1 MSVDNHEIVK
11 ALQLYASLAELHEE
25 NPFKYKAFASG
36 AFNLRKIKEPL
47 SDLQESQLLLIPG
60 VGKSVAKAIVEYS
73 VSRRFP
79 ALEDLLAVT
88 PNGLIA
94 MLGVKGLG
102 PKKVRLIW
110 QELGIDTVEDLF
122 DACRQNRLVE
132 VSGFGYK
139 TQQTIMAAIEFSYG
153 ARGKFHLA
161 RVMPYAESFLA
172 GMRLVFGDERHEFT
186 SDYYRKSDVIERL
199 VLLTTAM
206 EMSGISS
213 AEWEEVAAA
222 GGGNSVEFASDLD
235 SVPVGNQTR
244 IDHFEGWSMDEEAGV
259 LRHEQGF
266 VMEIEVVMHSDF
278 DRMLF
283 EGGAAAR
290 HIELLEYTSSDWKGN
305 DRETYTSKG
314 IGFVVPSRREG
325 HREMERPVEEASL
338 LKYADIKGVL
348 HNHTTYSD
356 GLNSVEEMAL
366 FAMEIGMEY
375 LGICDHSKT
384 AGYARGLQV
393 ERVLQQF
400 DEIDNLNQQLW
411 PFKIFKGIESDI
423 LGNGDL
429 DYEPEILR
437 QFDLVV
443 ASVHSNLNMTLDKSM
458 DRLLR
463 AIENPYTTILGHPT
477 GRLLLMREGY
487 PIDHHKVIDACAA
500 NGVAL
505 ELNAHPYRLDI
516 DWRYIDYAMEK
527 GVMVSVNPD
536 AHEKRGYLDMHFG
549 VLSGQKGGL
558 QTSQTLN
565 ALNLVEFEAYLAKR
579 KKVSR

>member
-36 AFNLRKIKEPL
+36 TFNLRKIKEPL

-60 VGKSVAKAIVEYS
+60 VGKSVARAIVEYS
-73 VSRRFP
+73 NSRKFP

-88 PNGLIA
+88 PSGLIA

-139 TQQTIMAAIEFSYG
+139 TQQTILAAIEFSYG

-161 RVMPYAESFLA
+161 RLMPYAESFLK
-172 GMRLVFGDERHEFT
+172 GMRGVFVDERHEFT
-186 SDYYRKSDVIERL
+186 GEYYRKSDVIDRL

-206 EMSGISS
+206 EMHGISS
-213 AEWEEVAAA
+213 AEWERVSASA
-222 GGGNSVEFASDLD
+222 GHDLGGW
-235 SVPVGNQTR
+235 T
-244 IDHFEGWSMDEEAGV
+244 MDEEAGV

-278 DRMLF
+278 DRILF

-290 HIELLEYTSSDWKGN
+290 HLELLEYRSSDWKGS
-305 DRETYTSKG
+305 DRETYASKG
-314 IGFVVPSRREG
+314 VGFVVPSRREG

-393 ERVLQQF
+393 DRVLQQF
-400 DEIDNLNQQLW
+400 EEIDNLNQQLW

-443 ASVHSNLNMTLDKSM
+443 ASIHSNLNMTEDKAM
-458 DRLLR
+458 DRLIK

-536 AHEKRGYLDMHFG
+536 AHEKMGYLDMHFG

-565 ALNLVEFEAYLAKR
+565 ALNLVEFEAYLANR
-579 KKVSR
+579 KKGNR

>member
-36 AFNLRKIKEPL
+36 AFNLRKIKDPL
-47 SDLQESQLLLIPG
+47 SDLQESQLLMIPG
-60 VGKSVAKAIVEYS
+60 VGKSVARAIVEYS

-88 PNGLIA
+88 PTGLIA

-102 PKKVRLIW
+102 PKKVRMIW
-110 QELGIDTVEDLF
+110 QELGIENVEDLF

-186 SDYYRKSDVIERL
+186 SDYYRKSDVIENL

-213 AEWEEVAAA
+213 AEWGEVAVA
-222 GGGNSVEFASDLD
+222 GIDDNVKFSRDLD
-235 SVPVGNQTR
+235 PSAVSNQTG
-244 IDHFEGWSMDEEAGV
+244 ISHFEGWTMDEESGV

-266 VMEIEVVMHSDF
+266 EMTIEVVMHSDF
-278 DRMLF
+278 DRILF

-290 HIELLEYTSSDWKGN
+290 HLDLLGYSSSDWKGS
-305 DRETYTSKG
+305 DRDTYAAKG
-314 IGFVVPSRREG
+314 VNFVVPSRREG
-325 HREMERPVEEASL
+325 HRELERPVEEASL
-338 LKYADIKGVL
+338 LKYSDIKGVL

-375 LGICDHSKT
+375 LGICDHSKA

-400 DEIDNLNQQLW
+400 EEIDVLNQQLW

-437 QFDLVV
+437 QFDMVV
-443 ASVHSNLNMTLDKSM
+443 ASVHSNLNMTQDKAM

-516 DWRYIDYAMEK
+516 DWRYVDYAMEK

-579 KKVSR
+579 KK

>member
-1 MSVDNHEIVK
+1 MDNHEIVK

-88 PNGLIA
+88 PIGLIT

-161 RVMPYAESFLA
+161 RLMPYAESFLA

-186 SDYYRKSDVIERL
+186 GDYYRKSDVIENL

-213 AEWEEVAAA
+213 EEWDAVATE
-222 GGGNSVEFASDLD
+222 GGPDL
-235 SVPVGNQTR
+235 VGWT
-244 IDHFEGWSMDEEAGV
+244 MDEEAGV

-266 VMEIEVVMHSDF
+266 VVEMEVVMHSDF
-278 DRMLF
+278 DRVLF
-283 EGGAAAR
+283 EGGAAVR
-290 HIELLEYTSSDWKGN
+290 HLELLGYSSSDWKGS
-305 DRETYTSKG
+305 DRDTYAAKG
-314 IGFVVPSRREG
+314 VNFVVPSRREG
-325 HREMERPVEEASL
+325 HRELERPVEEASL
-338 LKYADIKGVL
+338 LKYSDIKGVL

-400 DEIDNLNQQLW
+400 EEIDTLNQQLW

-437 QFDLVV
+437 QFDMVV
-443 ASVHSNLNMTLDKSM
+443 ASVHSNLNMTQDKAM

-579 KKVSR
+579 KK

>member
-36 AFNLRKIKEPL
+36 AFNLRKIKDPL
-47 SDLQESQLLLIPG
+47 SDLQESQLLMIPG
-60 VGKSVAKAIVEYS
+60 VGKSVARAIVEYS

-88 PNGLIA
+88 PTGLIA

-102 PKKVRLIW
+102 PKKVRMIW
-110 QELGIDTVEDLF
+110 QELGIENVEDLF

-186 SDYYRKSDVIERL
+186 SDYYRKSDVIENL

-213 AEWEEVAAA
+213 SEWGEVAVA
-222 GGGNSVEFASDLD
+222 GIDDNVKFSRDLD
-235 SVPVGNQTR
+235 PSAVSNQTG
-244 IDHFEGWSMDEEAGV
+244 ISHFEGWTMDEEAGV

-266 VMEIEVVMHSDF
+266 VIEMEVVMHSDF
-278 DRMLF
+278 DRILF

-290 HIELLEYTSSDWKGN
+290 HLELLGYSSSDWKGS
-305 DRETYTSKG
+305 DRDTYAAKG
-314 IGFVVPSRREG
+314 VNFVVPSRREG
-325 HREMERPVEEASL
+325 HRELERPVEEASL
-338 LKYADIKGVL
+338 LKYSDIKGVL

-366 FAMEIGMEY
+366 YAMEIGMEY

-400 DEIDNLNQQLW
+400 EEIDALNQQLW

-429 DYEPEILR
+429 DYEPEILGR
-437 QFDLVV
+437 FDMVV
-443 ASVHSNLNMTLDKSM
+443 ASVHSNLNMTQDKAM

-516 DWRYIDYAMEK
+516 DWRYVDYAMEK

-579 KKVSR
+579 KK

>member
-60 VGKSVAKAIVEYS
+60 VGKSVARAIVEYS
-73 VSRRFP
+73 NSRKFP

-88 PNGLIA
+88 PSGLIA

-122 DACRQNRLVE
+122 DACRQNRLLE

-139 TQQTIMAAIEFSYG
+139 TQQTILAAIEFSYG

-161 RVMPYAESFLA
+161 RLMPYAESFLK
-172 GMRLVFGDERHEFT
+172 GMRGFFVDERHEFT
-186 SDYYRKSDVIERL
+186 GEYYRKSDVIDRL

-206 EMSGISS
+206 EMHGISS
-213 AEWEEVAAA
+213 AEWERVSASA
-222 GGGNSVEFASDLD
+222 GHDLGGW
-235 SVPVGNQTR
+235 T
-244 IDHFEGWSMDEEAGV
+244 MDEETGL

-278 DRMLF
+278 DRILF

-290 HIELLEYTSSDWKGN
+290 HLELLEYRSSDWKGS
-305 DRETYTSKG
+305 DRETYASKG
-314 IGFVVPSRREG
+314 VGFVVPSRREG
-325 HREMERPVEEASL
+325 HREMERPVEESSL

-393 ERVLQQF
+393 DRVLQQF
-400 DEIDNLNQQLW
+400 EEIDNLNQQLW

-443 ASVHSNLNMTLDKSM
+443 ASIHSNLNMTQDKAM
-458 DRLLR
+458 DRLIK

-536 AHEKRGYLDMHFG
+536 AHEKMGYLDMHFG

-565 ALNLVEFEAYLAKR
+565 ALNLVEFEAYLANR
-579 KKVSR
+579 KKGNR

>member
-60 VGKSVAKAIVEYS
+60 VGKSVARAIVEYS
-73 VSRRFP
+73 NSRKFP

-88 PNGLIA
+88 PSGLIA

-139 TQQTIMAAIEFSYG
+139 TQQTILAAIEFSYG

-161 RVMPYAESFLA
+161 RLMPYAESFLK
-172 GMRLVFGDERHEFT
+172 GMRGFFVDERHEFT
-186 SDYYRKSDVIERL
+186 GEYYRKSDVIDRL

-206 EMSGISS
+206 EMHGISS
-213 AEWEEVAAA
+213 AEWERVSASA
-222 GGGNSVEFASDLD
+222 GHDLGGW
-235 SVPVGNQTR
+235 T
-244 IDHFEGWSMDEEAGV
+244 MDEEAGV

-278 DRMLF
+278 DRILF

-290 HIELLEYTSSDWKGN
+290 HLEFLEYRSSDWKGS
-305 DRETYTSKG
+305 DRETYASKG
-314 IGFVVPSRREG
+314 VGFVVPSRREG
-325 HREMERPVEEASL
+325 HREMERPVEESSL

-393 ERVLQQF
+393 DRVLQQF
-400 DEIDNLNQQLW
+400 EEIDNLNQQLW

-443 ASVHSNLNMTLDKSM
+443 ASIHSNLNMTQDKAM
-458 DRLLR
+458 DRLIK

-536 AHEKRGYLDMHFG
+536 AHEKMGYLDMHFG

-565 ALNLVEFEAYLAKR
+565 ALNLVEFEAYLANR
-579 KKVSR
+579 KKGNR

>member
-47 SDLQESQLLLIPG
+47 SDLQESQLISIPG
-60 VGKSVAKAIVEYS
+60 VGKSVAKAIAEYS

-79 ALEDLLAVT
+79 ALEELLSVT
-88 PNGLIA
+88 PQGLIA

-139 TQQTIMAAIEFSYG
+139 TQQTIMAAIEFSFG

-172 GMRLVFGDERHEFT
+172 GLRSVFADERHEF
-186 SDYYRKSDVIERL
+186 SGDYYRKSDVIEKL

-206 EMSGISS
+206 EMSGVS
-213 AEWEEVAAA
+213 ALEWEAIAAD
-222 GGGNSVEFASDLD
+222 GGLAL
-235 SVPVGNQTR
+235 Q
-244 IDHFEGWSMDEEAGV
+244 GWTMNEDTGF
-259 LRHEQGF
+259 LTHEQGF
-266 VMEIEVVMHSDF
+266 VAEIEVVMHSDF

-290 HIELLEYTSSDWKGN
+290 HLEMIGYRSEDWKGN
-305 DRETYTSKG
+305 DRDTYAAKG
-314 IGFVVPSRREG
+314 VNFVVPSRREG
-325 HREMERPVEEASL
+325 HRELERPIEEASL
-338 LKYADIKGVL
+338 LKYSDIKGVL

-356 GLNSVEEMAL
+356 GLNSLEEMAL
-366 FAMEIGMEY
+366 YAMEIGMEY
-375 LGICDHSKT
+375 LGVCDHSKS

-400 DEIDNLNQQLW
+400 EEIEILNQQLW

-423 LGNGDL
+423 LGNGEL
-429 DYEPEILR
+429 DYEPEILK
-437 QFDLVV
+437 QFDIIV
-443 ASVHSNLNMTLDKSM
+443 ASVHSNLNMSQEKAM
-458 DRLLR
+458 DRLIK

-487 PIDHHKVIDACAA
+487 PLDHSKIIDACAA
-500 NGVAL
+500 NGVAI
-505 ELNAHPYRLDI
+505 ELNANPYRLDI

-536 AHEKRGYLDMHFG
+536 AHEKMGYLDMHFG

-565 ALNLVEFEAYLAKR
+565 ALNLVEFEAYLANR
-579 KKVSR
+579 KK

>member
-1 MSVDNHEIVK
+1 MAIDNHEIVK

-47 SDLQESQLLLIPG
+47 GDLQESQLLQIPG
-60 VGKSVAKAIVEYS
+60 VGKSVAKAIVEYAET
-73 VSRRFP
+73 RRFA
-79 ALEDLLAVT
+79 ALEGLLSVT
-88 PNGLIA
+88 PGGLIA

-110 QELGIDTVEDLF
+110 QDLGIDTVEELF

-139 TQQTIMAAIEFSYG
+139 TQQSILDAISFSFA

-161 RVMPYAESFLA
+161 RVMPYAEAFVGALEKV
-172 GMRLVFGDERHEFT
+172 LGDEKHAFT
-186 SDYYRKSDVIERL
+186 GEYYRRSDVIERL
-199 VLLTTAM
+199 SLLTTAM
-206 EMSGISS
+206 EFSGMSES
-213 AEWEEVAAA
+213 EWAEVAAE
-222 GGGNSVEFASDLD
+222 GGE
-235 SVPVGNQTR
+235 
-244 IDHFEGWSMDEEAGV
+244 V
-259 LRHEQGF
+259 LQAWHYHESSGLWKHEQGF
-266 VMEIEVVMHSDF
+266 VMDIQVVAFADF
-278 DRMLF
+278 DRELF
-283 EGGAAAR
+283 ELGAAAG
-290 HIELLEYTSSDWKGN
+290 HLEKMNYQSADWQGNERDTYAAKGLP
-305 DRETYTSKG
+305 Y
-314 IGFVVPSRREG
+314 VVPGRREG
-325 HREMERPVEEASL
+325 YREFDRPVAESDL
-338 LKYADIKGVL
+338 IQFADLKGVL

-366 FAMEIGMEY
+366 YAMEMGMEY

-400 DEIDNLNQQLW
+400 EEIDALNQQLW

-423 LGNGDL
+423 LSNGDL
-429 DYEPEILR
+429 DYEPELLS

-443 ASVHSNLNMTLDKSM
+443 ASVHSNLGMTEEKAM
-458 DRLLR
+458 QRLLA

-487 PIDHHKVIDACAA
+487 PLDHHKIIDACAA
-500 NGVAL
+500 NGVAI
-505 ELNAHPYRLDI
+505 ELNANPYRLDI

-536 AHEKRGYLDMHFG
+536 AHEKMGYWDMQFG

-558 QTSQTLN
+558 QKSLTLN
-565 ALNLVEFEAYLAKR
+565 ALNLLEFENYLAKR
-579 KKVSR
+579 KK

>member
-47 SDLQESQLLLIPG
+47 SDLQESQLISIPG
-60 VGKSVAKAIVEYS
+60 VGKSVAKAIAEYS

-79 ALEDLLAVT
+79 ALEELLSVT
-88 PNGLIA
+88 PQGLIA

-139 TQQTIMAAIEFSYG
+139 TQQTIMAAIEFSFG

-172 GMRLVFGDERHEFT
+172 GLRSVFADERHEF
-186 SDYYRKSDVIERL
+186 SGDYYRKSDVIEKL

-206 EMSGISS
+206 EMSGVS
-213 AEWEEVAAA
+213 ALEWEAIAAD
-222 GGGNSVEFASDLD
+222 GGLAL
-235 SVPVGNQTR
+235 Q
-244 IDHFEGWSMDEEAGV
+244 GWTMNEETGF
-259 LRHEQGF
+259 LTHEQGF
-266 VMEIEVVMHSDF
+266 VAEIEVVMHSDF
-278 DRMLF
+278 ERMLF

-290 HIELLEYTSSDWKGN
+290 HLEMIGYRSEDWKGN
-305 DRETYTSKG
+305 DRDTYAAKG
-314 IGFVVPSRREG
+314 VNFVVPSRREG
-325 HREMERPVEEASL
+325 HRELERPIEEASL
-338 LKYADIKGVL
+338 LKYSDIKGVL

-356 GLNSVEEMAL
+356 GLNSLEEMAL
-366 FAMEIGMEY
+366 YAMEIGMEY
-375 LGICDHSKT
+375 LGVCDHSKS
-384 AGYARGLQV
+384 AGYTRGLQV

-400 DEIDNLNQQLW
+400 EEIEILNQQLW

-423 LGNGDL
+423 LGNGEL
-429 DYEPEILR
+429 DYEPEILK
-437 QFDLVV
+437 QFDIIV
-443 ASVHSNLNMTLDKSM
+443 ASVHSNLNMSQEKAM
-458 DRLLR
+458 DRLIK

-487 PIDHHKVIDACAA
+487 PLDHSKIIDACAA
-500 NGVAL
+500 NGVAI
-505 ELNAHPYRLDI
+505 ELNANPYRLDI

-536 AHEKRGYLDMHFG
+536 AHEKMGYLDMHFG

-565 ALNLVEFEAYLAKR
+565 ALNLVEFEAYLANR
-579 KKVSR
+579 KK

>member
-73 VSRRFP
+73 VSRKFP
-79 ALEDLLAVT
+79 ALEDLLTVT
-88 PNGLIA
+88 PTGLIA

-110 QELGIDTVEDLF
+110 QELGIETVEDLF

-186 SDYYRKSDVIERL
+186 GDYYRKSDVIENL

-206 EMSGISS
+206 EMSGIT
-213 AEWEEVAAA
+213 
-222 GGGNSVEFASDLD
+222 ASDWD
-235 SVPVGNQTR
+235 AVAT
-244 IDHFEGWSMDEEAGV
+244 EGGPDLLGWTMDEEAGV

-266 VMEIEVVMHSDF
+266 VIEMEVVMHSDF
-278 DRMLF
+278 DRVLF

-290 HIELLEYTSSDWKGN
+290 HLEMLGYSSSDWKGS
-305 DRETYTSKG
+305 DRDTYVAKG
-314 IGFVVPSRREG
+314 VNFVVPSRREG
-325 HREMERPVEEASL
+325 HRELDRPVEEASL
-338 LKYADIKGVL
+338 LKYSDIKGVL

-400 DEIDNLNQQLW
+400 EEIDTLNQQLW

-437 QFDLVV
+437 QFDMVV
-443 ASVHSNLNMTLDKSM
+443 ASVHSNLNMTQDKAM

-579 KKVSR
+579 KK

>member
-47 SDLQESQLLLIPG
+47 SDLQESQLISIPG
-60 VGKSVAKAIVEYS
+60 VGKSVAKAIAEYS

-79 ALEDLLAVT
+79 ALEELLSVT
-88 PNGLIA
+88 PQGLIA

-139 TQQTIMAAIEFSYG
+139 TQQTIMAAIEFSFG
-153 ARGKFHLA
+153 AQGKFHLA

-172 GMRLVFGDERHEFT
+172 GLRSVFADERHEF
-186 SDYYRKSDVIERL
+186 SGDYYRKSDVIEKL

-206 EMSGISS
+206 EMSGVS
-213 AEWEEVAAA
+213 ALEWEAIATD
-222 GGGNSVEFASDLD
+222 GGPAL
-235 SVPVGNQTR
+235 Q
-244 IDHFEGWSMDEEAGV
+244 GWVMNEETGF
-259 LRHEQGF
+259 LTHEQGF
-266 VMEIEVVMHSDF
+266 VAEIEVVMHSDF

-290 HIELLEYTSSDWKGN
+290 HLEMIGYRSEDWKGN
-305 DRETYTSKG
+305 DRDTYAAKG
-314 IGFVVPSRREG
+314 VNFVVPSRREG
-325 HREMERPVEEASL
+325 HRELERPIEEASL
-338 LKYADIKGVL
+338 LKYSDIKGVL

-356 GLNSVEEMAL
+356 GLNSLEEMAL
-366 FAMEIGMEY
+366 YAMEIGMEY
-375 LGICDHSKT
+375 LGVCDHSKS

-400 DEIDNLNQQLW
+400 EEIEILNQQLW

-423 LGNGDL
+423 LGNGEL
-429 DYEPEILR
+429 DYEPEILKK
-437 QFDLVV
+437 FDIIV
-443 ASVHSNLNMTLDKSM
+443 ASIHSNLNMSQEKAM
-458 DRLLR
+458 DRLIK

-487 PIDHHKVIDACAA
+487 PLDHSKIIDACAA
-500 NGVAL
+500 NGVAI
-505 ELNAHPYRLDI
+505 ELNANPYRLDI

-536 AHEKRGYLDMHFG
+536 AHEKMGYLDMHFG

-565 ALNLVEFEAYLAKR
+565 ALNLVEFEAYLANR
-579 KKVSR
+579 KK

>member
-88 PNGLIA
+88 PIGLIT

-161 RVMPYAESFLA
+161 RLMPYAESFLA

-186 SDYYRKSDVIERL
+186 GDYYRKSDVIENL

-213 AEWEEVAAA
+213 EEWDAVATE
-222 GGGNSVEFASDLD
+222 GGPDL
-235 SVPVGNQTR
+235 VGWT
-244 IDHFEGWSMDEEAGV
+244 MDEEAGV

-266 VMEIEVVMHSDF
+266 VVEMEVVMHSDF
-278 DRMLF
+278 DRVLF

-290 HIELLEYTSSDWKGN
+290 HLELLGYSSSDWKGS
-305 DRETYTSKG
+305 DRDTYAAKG
-314 IGFVVPSRREG
+314 VNFVVPSRREG
-325 HREMERPVEEASL
+325 HRELERPVEEASL
-338 LKYADIKGVL
+338 LKYSDIKGVL

-366 FAMEIGMEY
+366 YAMEIGMEY

-400 DEIDNLNQQLW
+400 EEIDALNQQLW

-429 DYEPEILR
+429 DYEPEILGR
-437 QFDLVV
+437 FDMVV
-443 ASVHSNLNMTLDKSM
+443 ASVHSNLNMTQDKAM

-516 DWRYIDYAMEK
+516 DWRYVDYAMEK

-579 KKVSR
+579 KK

>member
-1 MSVDNHEIVK
+1 MAIDNHEIVK

-47 SDLQESQLLLIPG
+47 CDLQESQLLQIPG
-60 VGKSVAKAIVEYS
+60 VGKSVAKAIVEYAET
-73 VSRRFP
+73 RRFA
-79 ALEDLLAVT
+79 ALEGLLSVT
-88 PNGLIA
+88 PSGLIA

-110 QELGIDTVEDLF
+110 QDLGIDTVEELF

-139 TQQTIMAAIEFSYG
+139 TQQSILDAISFSFA

-161 RVMPYAESFLA
+161 RVMPYAEAFVGALEKV
-172 GMRLVFGDERHEFT
+172 LGDEKHAFT
-186 SDYYRKSDVIERL
+186 GEYYRRSDVIERL
-199 VLLTTAM
+199 SLLTTAM
-206 EMSGISS
+206 EFSGMSEGEW
-213 AEWEEVAAA
+213 AEGAAE
-222 GGGNSVEFASDLD
+222 GGGDLQAWHYHE
-235 SVPVGNQTR
+235 SSGL
-244 IDHFEGWSMDEEAGV
+244 WK
-259 LRHEQGF
+259 HEQGF
-266 VMEIEVVMHSDF
+266 VMDIQVVAFADF
-278 DRMLF
+278 DRELF
-283 EGGAAAR
+283 ELGAADG
-290 HIELLEYTSSDWKGN
+290 HLEKMNYQSADWQGNERDTYAAKGLP
-305 DRETYTSKG
+305 Y
-314 IGFVVPSRREG
+314 VVPGRREG
-325 HREMERPVEEASL
+325 HREFDRPVAESDL
-338 LKYADIKGVL
+338 IQFADLKGVL

-366 FAMEIGMEY
+366 YAMEMGMEY

-400 DEIDNLNQQLW
+400 EEIDALNQQLW

-423 LGNGDL
+423 LSNGDL
-429 DYEPEILR
+429 DYEPELLS

-443 ASVHSNLNMTLDKSM
+443 ASVHSNLGMTEEKAM
-458 DRLLR
+458 QRLLA

-487 PIDHHKVIDACAA
+487 PLDHHKIIDACAA
-500 NGVAL
+500 NGVAI
-505 ELNAHPYRLDI
+505 ELNANPYRLDI

-536 AHEKRGYLDMHFG
+536 AHEKMGYWDMQFG

-558 QTSQTLN
+558 QKSLTLN
-565 ALNLVEFEAYLAKR
+565 ALNLLEFENYLAKR
-579 KKVSR
+579 KK

>member
-1 MSVDNHEIVK
+1 MDNHEIVK

-47 SDLQESQLLLIPG
+47 SDLQESQLLMIPG
-60 VGKSVAKAIVEYS
+60 VGKSVARAIVEYS

-88 PNGLIA
+88 PTGLIA

-102 PKKVRLIW
+102 PKKVRMIW
-110 QELGIDTVEDLF
+110 QELGIENVEDLF

-186 SDYYRKSDVIERL
+186 SDYYRKSDVIENL

-213 AEWEEVAAA
+213 AEWCEVAAA
-222 GGGNSVEFASDLD
+222 GGDDNVKCSRDLD
-235 SVPVGNQTR
+235 PSTVSNQTGMN
-244 IDHFEGWSMDEEAGV
+244 HFEGWTMDEEAGV

-266 VMEIEVVMHSDF
+266 VIEMEVVMHSDF
-278 DRMLF
+278 DRILF

-290 HIELLEYTSSDWKGN
+290 HLELLGYSSSDWKGS
-305 DRETYTSKG
+305 DLDTYAAKG
-314 IGFVVPSRREG
+314 VNFVVPSRREG
-325 HREMERPVEEASL
+325 HRELERPVEEASL
-338 LKYADIKGVL
+338 LKYSDIKGVL

-366 FAMEIGMEY
+366 YAMEIGMEY

-400 DEIDNLNQQLW
+400 EEIDTLNQQLW

-429 DYEPEILR
+429 DYEPEILGR
-437 QFDLVV
+437 FDMVV
-443 ASVHSNLNMTLDKSM
+443 ASIHSNLNMTQDKAM

-516 DWRYIDYAMEK
+516 DWRYVDYAMEK

-579 KKVSR
+579 KK

>member
-1 MSVDNHEIVK
+1 VDNHEIVK

-36 AFNLRKIKEPL
+36 AFNLRKIKDPL
-47 SDLQESQLLLIPG
+47 SDLQESQLLMIPG
-60 VGKSVAKAIVEYS
+60 VGKSVARAIVEYS

-88 PNGLIA
+88 PTGLIA

-102 PKKVRLIW
+102 PKKVRMIW
-110 QELGIDTVEDLF
+110 QELGIENVEDLF

-186 SDYYRKSDVIERL
+186 SDYYRKSDVIENL

-213 AEWEEVAAA
+213 AEWCEVAAA
-222 GGGNSVEFASDLD
+222 GGDDNVKCSRDLD
-235 SVPVGNQTR
+235 PSTVSNQTGMN
-244 IDHFEGWSMDEEAGV
+244 HFEGWTMDEEAGV

-266 VMEIEVVMHSDF
+266 VIEMEVVMHSDF
-278 DRMLF
+278 DRILF

-290 HIELLEYTSSDWKGN
+290 HLELLGYSSSDWKGS
-305 DRETYTSKG
+305 DLDTYAAKG
-314 IGFVVPSRREG
+314 VNFVVPSRREG
-325 HREMERPVEEASL
+325 HRELERPVEEASL
-338 LKYADIKGVL
+338 LKYSDIKGVL

-366 FAMEIGMEY
+366 YAMEIGMEY

-400 DEIDNLNQQLW
+400 EEIDTLNQQLW

-429 DYEPEILR
+429 DYEPEILGR
-437 QFDLVV
+437 FDMVV
-443 ASVHSNLNMTLDKSM
+443 ASIHSNLNMTQDKAM

-516 DWRYIDYAMEK
+516 DWRYVDYAMEK

-579 KKVSR
+579 KK

>member
-1 MSVDNHEIVK
+1 MAIDNHEIVK

-47 SDLQESQLLLIPG
+47 SDLQESQLLQIPG
-60 VGKSVAKAIVEYS
+60 VGKSVAKAIVEYAET
-73 VSRRFP
+73 RRFA
-79 ALEDLLAVT
+79 ALEGLLSVT
-88 PNGLIA
+88 PSGLIA

-110 QELGIDTVEDLF
+110 QDLGIDTVEELF

-139 TQQTIMAAIEFSYG
+139 TQQSILDAISFSFA

-161 RVMPYAESFLA
+161 RVMPYAEAFVGALEKV
-172 GMRLVFGDERHEFT
+172 LGDEKHAFT
-186 SDYYRKSDVIERL
+186 GEYYRRSDVIERL
-199 VLLTTAM
+199 SLLTTAI
-206 EMSGISS
+206 EFSGMSEGEWAEVTAEGGEDLQAWHYHESS
-213 AEWEEVAAA
+213 GLWK
-222 GGGNSVEFASDLD
+222 
-235 SVPVGNQTR
+235 
-244 IDHFEGWSMDEEAGV
+244 
-259 LRHEQGF
+259 HEQGF
-266 VMEIEVVMHSDF
+266 VMDIQVVAFADF
-278 DRMLF
+278 ERELF
-283 EGGAAAR
+283 ELGAADG
-290 HIELLEYTSSDWKGN
+290 HLEKMNYQSADWQGNERDTYAAKGLP
-305 DRETYTSKG
+305 Y
-314 IGFVVPSRREG
+314 VVPGRREG
-325 HREMERPVEEASL
+325 HREFDRPVAESDL
-338 LKYADIKGVL
+338 IQFADLKGVL

-366 FAMEIGMEY
+366 YAMEMGMEY

-400 DEIDNLNQQLW
+400 EEIDALNQQLW

-423 LGNGDL
+423 LSNGDL
-429 DYEPEILR
+429 DYEPELLS

-443 ASVHSNLNMTLDKSM
+443 ASVHSNLGMTEEKAM
-458 DRLLR
+458 QRLLA

-487 PIDHHKVIDACAA
+487 PLDHHKIIDACAA
-500 NGVAL
+500 NGVAI
-505 ELNAHPYRLDI
+505 ELNANPYRLDI

-536 AHEKRGYLDMHFG
+536 AHEKMGYWDMQFG

-558 QTSQTLN
+558 QKSLTLN
-565 ALNLVEFEAYLAKR
+565 ALNLLEFENYLAKR
-579 KKVSR
+579 KK

>member
-1 MSVDNHEIVK
+1 MDNHEIVK

-25 NPFKYKAFASG
+25 NPFKYRAFASG

-47 SDLQESQLLLIPG
+47 FDLQESQLLLIPG
-60 VGKSVAKAIVEYS
+60 VGKSVARAIVEYS
-73 VSRRFP
+73 ASRRFP

-88 PNGLIA
+88 PKGLIA

-110 QELGIDTVEDLF
+110 QELEIETVEDLF

-139 TQQTIMAAIEFSYG
+139 TQQTILAAIEFWYG

-172 GMRLVFGDERHEFT
+172 GMRLVFGDDRHEFT
-186 SDYYRKSDVIERL
+186 GDYYRKSDVIETWL
-199 VLLTTAM
+199 LLTTAM
-206 EMSGISS
+206 EMSGISL
-213 AEWEEVAAA
+213 AEWEAVAAE
-222 GGGNSVEFASDLD
+222 GGADLL
-235 SVPVGNQTR
+235 
-244 IDHFEGWSMDEEAGV
+244 GWTMDEEAGV

-266 VMEIEVVMHSDF
+266 EMAIEVVMHSDF

-290 HIELLEYTSSDWKGN
+290 HLELLGYSSSDWKGN
-305 DRETYTSKG
+305 DRDTYAAKG

-325 HREMERPVEEASL
+325 HRELERPVEEASL
-338 LKYADIKGVL
+338 LQYSDIKGVL

-366 FAMEIGMEY
+366 YAMEIGMEY

-400 DEIDNLNQQLW
+400 EEIDTLNQQLW

-429 DYEPEILR
+429 DYEPEILGR
-437 QFDLVV
+437 FDMVV
-443 ASVHSNLNMTLDKSM
+443 ASVHSNLNMTQDKAM
-458 DRLLR
+458 ERLIK
-463 AIENPYTTILGHPT
+463 AVENPFTTILGHPT

-487 PIDHHKVIDACAA
+487 PLDHHKVIDACAA
-500 NGVAL
+500 NGVSI

-549 VLSGQKGGL
+549 ILSGQKGGL

-565 ALNLVEFEAYLAKR
+565 ALNLVEFETYLANR
-579 KKVSR
+579 KKGNR

>member
-88 PNGLIA
+88 PIGLIT

-186 SDYYRKSDVIERL
+186 GDYYRKSDVIENL

-206 EMSGISS
+206 EMSGIT
-213 AEWEEVAAA
+213 
-222 GGGNSVEFASDLD
+222 ASDWD
-235 SVPVGNQTR
+235 AVAT
-244 IDHFEGWSMDEEAGV
+244 EGGPDLLGWTMDEEAGV

-266 VMEIEVVMHSDF
+266 VIEMEVVMHSDF
-278 DRMLF
+278 DRVLF

-290 HIELLEYTSSDWKGN
+290 HLELLGYSSSDWKGS
-305 DRETYTSKG
+305 DRDTYAAKG
-314 IGFVVPSRREG
+314 VNFVVPSRREG
-325 HREMERPVEEASL
+325 HRELGRPVEEASL
-338 LKYADIKGVL
+338 LKYSDIKGVL

-400 DEIDNLNQQLW
+400 EEIDTLNQQLW

-437 QFDLVV
+437 QFDMVV
-443 ASVHSNLNMTLDKSM
+443 ASVHSNLNMTQDKAM

-579 KKVSR
+579 KK

>member
-47 SDLQESQLLLIPG
+47 SDLQESQLISIPG
-60 VGKSVAKAIVEYS
+60 VGKSVAKAIAEYS

-79 ALEDLLAVT
+79 ALEELLSVT
-88 PNGLIA
+88 PQGLIA

-139 TQQTIMAAIEFSYG
+139 TQQTIMAAIEFSFG

-186 SDYYRKSDVIERL
+186 SDYYRKSDVIENL

-213 AEWEEVAAA
+213 AEWCEVAAA
-222 GGGNSVEFASDLD
+222 GGDDNVKCSRDLD
-235 SVPVGNQTR
+235 PSTVSNQTGMN
-244 IDHFEGWSMDEEAGV
+244 HFEGWTMDEEAGV

-266 VMEIEVVMHSDF
+266 VIEMEVVMHSDF
-278 DRMLF
+278 DRILF

-290 HIELLEYTSSDWKGN
+290 HLELLGYSSSDWKGS
-305 DRETYTSKG
+305 DLDTYAAKG
-314 IGFVVPSRREG
+314 VNFVVPSRREG
-325 HREMERPVEEASL
+325 HRELERPVEEASL
-338 LKYADIKGVL
+338 LKYSDIKGVL

-366 FAMEIGMEY
+366 YAMEIGMEY

-400 DEIDNLNQQLW
+400 EEIETLNQQLW

-423 LGNGDL
+423 LSNGDL
-429 DYEPEILR
+429 DYEPEIMSG
-437 QFDLVV
+437 FDLVV
-443 ASVHSNLNMTLDKSM
+443 ASVHSNLNMTQDKAM
-458 DRLLR
+458 DRLLG

-516 DWRYIDYAMEK
+516 DWRYVDYAMEK

-579 KKVSR
+579 KK

>member
-1 MSVDNHEIVK
+1 MDNHEIVK

-88 PNGLIA
+88 PIGLIT

-161 RVMPYAESFLA
+161 RLMPYAESFLA

-186 SDYYRKSDVIERL
+186 GDYYRKSDVIENL

-206 EMSGISS
+206 EMSGIT
-213 AEWEEVAAA
+213 
-222 GGGNSVEFASDLD
+222 ASDWD
-235 SVPVGNQTR
+235 AVAT
-244 IDHFEGWSMDEEAGV
+244 EGGPDILGWTMDEEAGV

-266 VMEIEVVMHSDF
+266 VIEMEVVMHSDF
-278 DRMLF
+278 DRVLF

-290 HIELLEYTSSDWKGN
+290 HLELLGYSSSDWKGSDGN
-305 DRETYTSKG
+305 TYAAKG
-314 IGFVVPSRREG
+314 VNFVVPSRREG
-325 HREMERPVEEASL
+325 HRELERPVEEASL
-338 LKYADIKGVL
+338 LKYSDIKGVL

-400 DEIDNLNQQLW
+400 EEIDTLNQQLW

-437 QFDLVV
+437 QFDMVV
-443 ASVHSNLNMTLDKSM
+443 ASVHSNLNMTQDKAM

-579 KKVSR
+579 KK